1 MKKISL
7 LILFY
12 LVPIISTSQIFTKIE
27 HLDKFDDVVK
37 TENVKTLITKTDSTF
52 VIETKGRTPIT
63 YYIFDILESICIGD
77 SEVNNHERLVN
88 NVFGY
93 QECYLVSDLPFEEYI
108 KLDEKQANNH
118 ILQLTHRVISKYKF
132 VFEYENE
139 YIWLFDFYHTNSLGQ
154 NIERII
160 YSTSWAK

>member
-1 MKKISL
+1 MKKV
-7 LILFY
+7 LFIVLFCFVT
-12 LVPIISTSQIFTKIE
+12 LVCNAQIFTKIE
-27 HLDKFDDVVK
+27 HLDKFDDVIK

-52 VIETKGRTPIT
+52 VIETKGRRPIA
-63 YYIFDILESICIGD
+63 YYIFKIVESNCIGD

-93 QECYLVSDLPFEEYI
+93 QECYFVSDLPFEEYI

-118 ILQLTHRVISKYKF
+118 AFGLIHRVISRYEF

-139 YIWLFDFYHTNSLGQ
+139 LIWLIDFHHANSLGQ

-160 YSTSWAK
+160 YSK